1 MRRTVCMVEENPLK
15 RIMAEYKSLLERYE
29 DRVGNFEKNDFKRL
43 IGEVRLFWYRHQK
56 YVQYFLSNI
65 ESEDE
70 VAYLAGAVRIDIDND
85 GHIDFALVGKYR
97 IINDPLL
104 KLSTF
109 YKGVEE
115 EINFEYANRYLKDCI
130 SDLLVLFRE
139 YSGDFYVLPLE
150 TVSVSDNNEYYST
163 LANASE
169 KMVLSLFSK
178 EYSRA
183 KDMFEDNS
191 SFEDVAE
198 KLLPGLIEHLIFD
211 SLSDIELSLREKCA
225 SYLRANGDIMPI
237 INKFSEPQKFF
248 MMVNQY
254 CMQAIAIANVMKNYN
269 MIPFIR
275 DDVTF
280 QYFSLVFNS
289 SIMEE
294 FTNNDFLKVYVPY
307 VLQKTIDFSDKGY
320 QAMKNKIGNGK
331 IIKYIINAM
340 NEKGDIREVP
350 LLKEIIQYADEYL
363 GNI

>member
-1 MRRTVCMVEENPLK
+1 MVEEKPLK
-15 RIMAEYKSLLERYE
+15 RIMAEYKSLLEKYE
-29 DRVGNFEKNDFKRL
+29 DRIGNFEKAGFKRL

-70 VAYLAGAVRIDIDND
+70 VAYLAGAVRLDIVND
-85 GHIDFALVGKYR
+85 GHIDYALVGKYR

-109 YKGVEE
+109 YKGTEE
-115 EINFEYANRYLKDCI
+115 EINFEYVNGYLKDCF
-130 SDLLVLFRE
+130 SDLLILFRE
-139 YSGDFYVLPLE
+139 YFGDFYLLPFE
-150 TVSVSDNNEYYST
+150 TVSVTDNDEYYSA

-178 EYSRA
+178 EYSRS

-191 SFEDVAE
+191 SFEDIEE
-198 KLLPGLIEHLIFD
+198 KFLPGIGERLIFD
-211 SLSDIELSLREKCA
+211 SVSDAELSLREKYA

-237 INKFSEPQKFF
+237 MNKFSEPQKFF

-254 CMQAIAIANVMKNYN
+254 CMQAIAIANVMINYN

-275 DDVTF
+275 NDVTF
-280 QYFSLVFNS
+280 RYFNLVFYS

-294 FTNNDFLKVYVPY
+294 FTKNDFLKVYVPY
-307 VLQKTIDFSDKGY
+307 ILQKAIDFSDKGY
-320 QAMKNKIGNGK
+320 QAMKDKIGNGK
-331 IIKYIINAM
+331 MIEYIISAM
-340 NEKGDIREVP
+340 NEKKDIRAVP
-350 LLKEIIQYADEYL
+350 LPKAIIQYADEYL